1 MAKAR
6 EFTTLPVRAIADT
19 RLTALDLR
27 CLAVIALHDGMSLI
41 RGTGAGCYARSS
53 TLAELA
59 HTDISNFSKSLSR
72 LIKFDYVVR
81 EPQQNDRR
89 RFTHRV
95 IYSGENS
102 WRADQLSQAGSDAEL
117 VGEFTNNHPETVG
130 EFTNQLPEIVGDGE
144 SGNGSFLRD
153 SGPQYIP
160 LNGEIDFVET
170 SEINSVETARR
181 ENFAPRCDDDFI
193 DLTGA
198 SGMKKNAAEAGCASG
213 VSIDALLKRQVPS
226 FPSLAQRN
234 VDAALSHF
242 EKAFAAINRN
252 ADDLDPRERKRWS
265 DWLLA
270 LTDECIETSAGNRAY
285 RLYEEF
291 AGWEAP
297 DAVPAEISIDD
308 LRAWARA
315 AVDALGYGG
324 QQKLADAA
332 GVPASYVSR
341 FRNGKSLPER
351 YQQDLVRACDRTI
364 PFTSWSA
371 AA

>member
-19 RLTALDLR
+19 RLTALELR
-27 CLAVIALHDGMSLI
+27 CLAVIALHDGMSTV
-41 RGTGAGCYARSS
+41 RGTGAGCYARSA

-59 HTDISNFSKSLSR
+59 RTDISNFSKALSR
-72 LIKFDYVVR
+72 LTKFGYVIR

-95 IYSGENS
+95 IYGDENT
-102 WRADQLSQAGSDAEL
+102 WRVDQLSESANGVGIVGEL
-117 VGEFTNNHPETVG
+117 TNKLPEMVGEFTNYP
-130 EFTNQLPEIVGDGE
+130 PEIVGDGE
-144 SGNGSFLRD
+144 SQNGGFLRD

-170 SEINSVETARR
+170 SEINSVETARPAFCASR
-181 ENFAPRCDDDFI
+181 DDGI
-193 DLTGA
+193 SAGQIGPVG
-198 SGMKKNAAEAGCASG
+198 SKKDAAEAGCASG

-226 FPSLAQRN
+226 FPSLAQRSP
-234 VDAALSHF
+234 DAALSHF
-242 EKAFAAINRN
+242 EKAFAAIDRD
-252 ADDLDPRERKRWS
+252 ADGMDPRERKRWS

-270 LTDECIETSAGNRAY
+270 LMDECAGTSAGNRAY

-291 AGWEAP
+291 AGWAEPDEAP
-297 DAVPAEISIDD
+297 ADLSIDE
-308 LRAWARA
+308 LRDWARA
-315 AVDALGYGG
+315 AIGALGYGG
-324 QQKLADAA
+324 QQKLADDA

-351 YQQDLVRACDRTI
+351 YRQDLLRACDRTI
-364 PFTSWSA
+364 PFTSWRA